1 MKFLEMDILLI
12 YLWRYLSARISI
24 SQKSIYLPK
33 GYISPKTS
41 LAVHTVDIKDCH
53 KYMGTSQ
60 RRLLCYLYQV
70 FHWSC
75 KIILIDGK
83 WQKKHRSELTTKSQ
97 NIFSNSWI
105 VGMSIWILSFY
116 EKDPTNKSWRKC
128 TSRIKVQHSF
138 TLFMVD
144 PNLENYGSIML
155 LSNSNKNILELH
167 LKY

>member
-1 MKFLEMDILLI
+1 MD
-12 YLWRYLSARISI
+12 
-24 SQKSIYLPK
+24 
-33 GYISPKTS
+33 
-41 LAVHTVDIKDCH
+41 
-53 KYMGTSQ
+53 
-60 RRLLCYLYQV
+60 
-70 FHWSC
+70 
-75 KIILIDGK
+75 
-83 WQKKHRSELTTKSQ
+83 
-97 NIFSNSWI
+97 
-105 VGMSIWILSFY
+105 ILSFY